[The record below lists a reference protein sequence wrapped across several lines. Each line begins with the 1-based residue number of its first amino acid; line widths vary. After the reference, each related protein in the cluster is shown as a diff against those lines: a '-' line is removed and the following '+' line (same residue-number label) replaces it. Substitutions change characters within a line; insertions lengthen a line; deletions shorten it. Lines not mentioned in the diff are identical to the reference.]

1 MIQPLAFARLDAQP
15 IEYGGS
21 FMADGRRWFKV
32 VFHMSPETFA
42 ELEPSAVH
50 GWILETLK
58 GDKWRLV
65 DSGKRDRTCVEV
77 RAKEN
82 GDA

>member
-1 MIQPLAFARLDAQP
+1 MFQPLATQALDAKP

-21 FMADGRRWFKV
+21 FFEDGARWFRV
-32 VFHMSPETFA
+32 VFHLSPEAFA

-77 RAKEN
+77 RAKEMRE
-82 GDA
+82 